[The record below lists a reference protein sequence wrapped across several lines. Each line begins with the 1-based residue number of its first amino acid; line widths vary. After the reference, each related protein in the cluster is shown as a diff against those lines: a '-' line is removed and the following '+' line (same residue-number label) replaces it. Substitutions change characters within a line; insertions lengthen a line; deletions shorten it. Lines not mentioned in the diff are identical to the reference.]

1 MIPRALRFSD
11 AQMITIGYNICMNIC
26 LLINPTH
33 HWQESLDQAVQ
44 LACASVELGA
54 TLHSV
59 FFYGSAVLLAEDPAQ
74 QETWLE
80 LTKGTTARLLL
91 CRTMLEHYDLPAPDH
106 PQLEVVGMASLASAM
121 EQADRTM
128 EIG

>member
-1 MIPRALRFSD
+1 
-11 AQMITIGYNICMNIC
+11 MITIGYNICMNIC

-33 HWQESLDQAVQ
+33 NWQESLDQAAQ
-44 LACASVELGA
+44 LISAALKAGA

-59 FFYGSAVLLAEDPAQ
+59 FFYGESVLLATEPNLQ
-74 QETWLE
+74 QNWLQ
-80 LTKGTTARLLL
+80 LTAGTHARLLL

-121 EQADRTM
+121 EQADRTL